1 MLGSRFALQQ
11 RIPGI
16 YVNAAVSRQ
25 WYTAPSI
32 ASALSAAGYLRST
45 VVVHLGTNG
54 AVTNG
59 GLDKLLA
66 ELGSGRRVVLVNT
79 RVDRPWEQLVNQR
92 LSEAAASHPNVRLVD
107 WYAASNGHPEYFVHD
122 GVHLTVDGAHAY
134 ANLIA
139 GALR

>member
-1 MLGSRFALQQ
+1 MLGSRYALQQ
-11 RIPGI
+11 RMPGI

-25 WYTAPSI
+25 WYSAPSLV
-32 ASALSAAGYLRST
+32 AALGAAGYLRPT

-54 AVTNG
+54 AVTDG

-66 ELGSGRRVVLVNT
+66 ELGTARRVLLVNT

-107 WYAASNGHPEYFVHD
+107 WYAASDGHPEYFVHD
-122 GVHLTVDGAHAY
+122 GVHLTTDGAHSY

>member
-11 RIPGI
+11 RMPGI

-32 ASALSAAGYLRST
+32 AGALGAAGYLRQT

-59 GLDKLLA
+59 GLDKLLD
-66 ELGSGRRVVLVNT
+66 ELGPARRVLLVNA

-92 LSEAAASHPNVRLVD
+92 LSEAAGSHPNVRLVD
-107 WYAASNGHPEYFVHD
+107 WYSASDGHPEYFVHD